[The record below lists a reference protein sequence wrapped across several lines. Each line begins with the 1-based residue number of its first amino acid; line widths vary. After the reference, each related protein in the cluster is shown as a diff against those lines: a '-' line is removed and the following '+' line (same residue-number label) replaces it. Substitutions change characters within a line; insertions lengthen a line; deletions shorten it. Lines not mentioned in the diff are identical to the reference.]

1 MIEGKGQQ
9 ILNKIQLSPTK
20 TISTNMH
27 NIYMFVK
34 SDLTLYLARIV
45 FLS

>member
-20 TISTNMH
+20 TISTN
-27 NIYMFVK
+27 
-34 SDLTLYLARIV
+34 
-45 FLS
+45 FLLFAVLV